1 MTTRNVRPFVHLRV
15 LSSYSLG
22 LGLSTPTEICQH
34 AQRVGF
40 DSVALTDVSGT
51 YGFVEFHRAAR
62 EAGIKPI
69 YGVLVFLD
77 WRNPPERDDTPHWLT
92 LLALDRTGLRHVSAA
107 ASISAI
113 RRERGD
119 GLFAADLEGITD
131 GVVAIAGAAPRLEH
145 PSPRHLF
152 LPLVEMFHDRL
163 FVESRS
169 GLHGERAAA
178 QERVL
183 ADARAL
189 GVAPVLVQ
197 DVRFVGPAKPQLEEL
212 LASADD
218 RAFEHRVFGD
228 ARAGGAGADDG
239 MRTAADMSE
248 WYDRDAEAYSNAAVI
263 AALVQPDLL
272 DALEEDPG
280 AAAAG
285 SLAPMEDARATL
297 CMRVDAAF
305 APAAAEM
312 DVTDRGALREIL
324 DRELESLA
332 RTGLESAFLK
342 FEGIARRARDAGIA
356 LGPASGLAFQSK
368 CAYLL
373 GLTSFD
379 PYAVDDAFHPAFVD
393 AVGDGCVLDV
403 QVAPDDRP
411 RLLAALNRAFDDAS
425 VGYVP
430 TVEHI
435 TAARALRIVAKRL
448 GVAAS
453 EYEDAAR
460 VASRHQGVSLRE
472 LAEENRTIGIM
483 YRQSAAFRE
492 LVAHAA
498 SIEGLPFGYAR
509 TKRTLVVSPR
519 PLRDFLGY
527 TVSPDT
533 GEHFV
538 QSTRDSFPTGAVS
551 RIDVS
556 TLHALA
562 ILGTRDAEET
572 SGWRRTGAPAS
583 ELKRVAPAGAP
594 GARSEASTTGWA
606 GDRTRGAGYDLIE
619 ADDLDGIYLLEGAP
633 RRLAPAFGIQS
644 FDDLVLFVALLRD
657 RASSLSLGDRLVA
670 FRGEPLAAP
679 AEATVGN
686 VLTKTNGWLLFKDQ
700 VRDVVARLTGLAS
713 DDAARLAHRFRDHA
727 PGNLAALRREF
738 LSLTVEQGVS
748 FEDASAWFGR
758 LVRHSTQVMDR
769 QRVIAEC
776 LITQRCLAM
785 KAAQPLEFMAR
796 VLDHATDDERRAR
809 YREALGRRWLP
820 PDARTSGRGFQ
831 VEGKGIRAPLWA
843 INGVS
848 REASDRFIRA
858 RSLTVGTVSDKLL
871 IQMVKEYGVSNTSME
886 ALLSA
891 GLLRP
896 PGGHE
901 AAPEPESRGAAHKD
915 SVEAQL
921 GIPLGVEPG
930 PAASPPAHKEGNSTG
945 GFRVLPTVL
954 EFYPHPNATP
964 VEIVG
969 RIRNLR
975 EFRSA
980 AGKPIGFFE
989 LFDASGSVRVFAP
1002 WERVARAGTLSD
1014 GSRAVV
1020 RGKVRLRDGRKVCD
1034 ALEVVLTEEGM
1045 GHGETSPD
1053 NPATGDS

>member
-22 LGLSTPTEICQH
+22 LGLSTPSEICQH
-34 AQRVGF
+34 ARRVGF

-131 GVVAIAGAAPRLEH
+131 GVVAIAGAAPRPEH

-163 FVESRS
+163 FVESRA
-169 GLHGERAAA
+169 GLAGDRAES

-183 ADARAL
+183 ADARAV
-189 GVAPVLVQ
+189 GVPPVLVQ
-197 DVRFVGPAKPQLEEL
+197 DVRFVGPAKPQLEDL

-248 WYDRDAEAYSNAAVI
+248 WYDRHAEAYSNAAVI

-272 DALEEDPG
+272 DALEEDPT
-280 AAAAG
+280 ATPAG
-285 SLAPMEDARATL
+285 SLAPVADARATL
-297 CMRVDAAF
+297 RIRVEGAF
-305 APAAAEM
+305 SRAAAGM
-312 DVTDRGALREIL
+312 DVSGRAALRAIL

-342 FEGIARRARDAGIA
+342 FEGIARRALDAGIA

-373 GLTSFD
+373 GLTTFD
-379 PYAVDDAFHPAFVD
+379 PYAVDEGFHPGFVD

-411 RLLAALNRAFDDAS
+411 RLLAVLNRAFDDAS

-448 GVAAS
+448 GVSAS
-453 EYEDAAR
+453 EFEDAAR

-492 LVAHAA
+492 LVSHAA
-498 SIEGLPFGYAR
+498 SIEGLPFGFAR

-556 TLHALA
+556 TLHALSV
-562 ILGTRDAEET
+562 LGAAGRD
-572 SGWRRTGAPAS
+572 
-583 ELKRVAPAGAP
+583 
-594 GARSEASTTGWA
+594 
-606 GDRTRGAGYDLIE
+606 GDRTREDAYALIE

-633 RRLAPAFGIQS
+633 RRLARAFGIQS
-644 FDDLVLFVALLRD
+644 FEDLVWFVALMRD
-657 RASSLSLGDRLVA
+657 RTSSLSLGDRLVA
-670 FRGEPLAAP
+670 FRGEPLATP
-679 AEATVGN
+679 AEATVGT
-686 VLTKTNGWLLFKDQ
+686 VLAKTNGWLLFKDQ

-713 DDAARLAHRFRDHA
+713 DEAARLAHRFRDHS

-738 LSLTVEQGVS
+738 LSLTVEQSVS
-748 FEDASAWFGR
+748 FEDATAWFGR
-758 LVRHSTQVMDR
+758 LVRYSTHVMDR

-776 LITQRCLAM
+776 LITDRCLIM
-785 KAAQPLEFMAR
+785 KSARPLEFMAR
-796 VLDHATDDERRAR
+796 VLDHAADEDRRAR
-809 YREALGRRWLP
+809 YREALERSKRWLP
-820 PDARTSGRGFQ
+820 PDLRRSSRGFR
-831 VEGKGIRAPLWA
+831 VEGTGIRAPLWT
-843 INGVS
+843 IDGVT
-848 REASDRFIRA
+848 RDASDRIVRA
-858 RSLTVGTVSDKLL
+858 RGLTVSSVSDDDLM
-871 IQMVKEYGVSNTSME
+871 QAVMEQGVSNTSIE
-886 ALLSA
+886 ALVAA
-891 GLLRP
+891 GVVLAPADR
-896 PGGHE
+896 E
-901 AAPEPESRGAAHKD
+901 AAPEPAARGGAHGGI
-915 SVEAQL
+915 EPGQL
-921 GIPLGVEPG
+921 GMLLEEE
-930 PAASPPAHKEGNSTG
+930 PAHKEGNSG
-945 GFRVLPTVL
+945 QGFRVLPTVL

-964 VEIVG
+964 VELVG

-980 AGKPIGFFE
+980 AGKPIALFE
-989 LFDASGSVRVFAP
+989 LVDTSGSVRVFAP
-1002 WERVARAGTLSD
+1002 WERVARADALSD

-1034 ALEVVLTEEGM
+1034 ALEVVLTKEGM
-1045 GHGETSPD
+1045 GHGEASPD

>member
-22 LGLSTPTEICQH
+22 LGLSTPYEICQH
-34 AQRVGF
+34 ARRVGF

-92 LLALDRTGLRHVSAA
+92 LLALDRAGLRHVSAA

-119 GLFAADLEGITD
+119 GLFVADLEGITD
-131 GVVAIAGAAPRLEH
+131 GVVAIAGAAPRPDH

-152 LPLVEMFHDRL
+152 APLVEMFHDRL
-163 FVESRS
+163 FVESRA
-169 GLHGERAAA
+169 GLAGDHAAA

-183 ADARAL
+183 ADASVL
-189 GVAPVLVQ
+189 GVSPVLVQ
-197 DVRFVGPAKPQLEEL
+197 DVRFVGPARPQLEDL

-228 ARAGGAGADDG
+228 ARTGGAGADDG

-248 WYDRDAEAYSNAAVI
+248 WYESNAEAYSNAAVI

-272 DALEEDPG
+272 DALEENPS
-280 AAAAG
+280 AAPAG
-285 SLAPMEDARATL
+285 SLAPAPDARITL
-297 CMRVDAAF
+297 RMRVDAAF
-305 APAAAEM
+305 ARAAAEM
-312 DVTDRGALREIL
+312 DVPGRAALRGIL
-324 DRELESLA
+324 DRELDALA

-342 FEGIARRARDAGIA
+342 FEAIARRARDAGIA

-379 PYAVDDAFHPAFVD
+379 PYAVDEGFHPAFVD

-411 RLLAALNRAFDDAS
+411 RLLAVLNRAFDDAS

-448 GVAAS
+448 GVSAS

-492 LVAHAA
+492 LVSHAA
-498 SIEGLPFGYAR
+498 SIEGLPFGFAR

-562 ILGTRDAEET
+562 VLGSSAA
-572 SGWRRTGAPAS
+572 GWD
-583 ELKRVAPAGAP
+583 
-594 GARSEASTTGWA
+594 
-606 GDRTRGAGYDLIE
+606 GDRTRGSGYELIE

-633 RRLAPAFGIQS
+633 RRLARAFGIQA
-644 FDDLVLFVALLRD
+644 FDDLVLFVALMRD
-657 RASSLSLGDRLVA
+657 RTSSLSLGDRLVA
-670 FRGEPLAAP
+670 FRGEPLTTP

-686 VLTKTNGWLLFKDQ
+686 VLATTNGWLLFKDQ

-713 DDAARLAHRFRDHA
+713 DEAARLAHRFRDHS

-738 LSLTVEQGVS
+738 LSLTVEQSVS
-748 FEDASAWFGR
+748 FEDATAWFGR
-758 LVRHSTQVMDR
+758 LVRYAPQVMDR

-776 LITQRCLAM
+776 LITDRCLAM
-785 KAAQPLEFMAR
+785 KAAHPLEFMAR
-796 VLDHATDDERRAR
+796 VLDHAADEERRAR
-809 YREALGRRWLP
+809 YREALERGRRWLP
-820 PDARTSGRGFQ
+820 PDLRKSGRGFR
-831 VEGKGIRAPLWA
+831 VEGKGIRAPLWT
-843 INGVS
+843 IDGVT
-848 REASDRFIRA
+848 RDVSDRILRA
-858 RSLTVGTVSDKLL
+858 RGLAGISAPDELL
-871 IQMVKEYGVSNTSME
+871 IQTVREYGVSNTSIE
-886 ALLSA
+886 ALVAA
-891 GLLRP
+891 GVVRSGTGL
-896 PGGHE
+896 E
-901 AAPEPESRGAAHKD
+901 VTPEPATRGASHGGTAP
-915 SVEAQL
+915 AQL
-921 GIPLGVEPG
+921 GMSLEAEPE
-930 PAASPPAHKEGNSTG
+930 PAALAPAHKEGNSG
-945 GFRVLPTVL
+945 QAFRVLPTVL

-964 VEIVG
+964 VELVG

-1002 WERVARAGTLSD
+1002 WDHVVRAGEPLRD

-1034 ALEVVLTEEGM
+1034 ALEVVPTEEGM
-1045 GHGETSPD
+1045 GHGEASPD

>member
-22 LGLSTPTEICQH
+22 LGLSTPSEICRH
-34 AQRVGF
+34 ARRVGF

-62 EAGIKPI
+62 EVGIKPI

-92 LLALDRTGLRHVSAA
+92 LLALDRAGLRNVSAA

-119 GLFAADLEGITD
+119 GLLATDLEGITD
-131 GVVAIAGAAPRLEH
+131 GVVAIAGAAPRPEH
-145 PSPRHLF
+145 PAPRHLF
-152 LPLVEMFHDRL
+152 VPLVEMWRDRL
-163 FVESRS
+163 FVECRA
-169 GLHGERAAA
+169 GLPDDRAAV

-183 ADARAL
+183 ADARAV
-189 GVAPVLVQ
+189 GVSPVLVQ
-197 DVRFVGPAKPQLEEL
+197 DVRFVGPAKPQLEDL
-212 LASADD
+212 LSSADD

-248 WYDRDAEAYSNAAVI
+248 WYDRGAEAYSNAAVI

-272 DALEEDPG
+272 DALEEDLS
-280 AAAAG
+280 ATAAG
-285 SLAPMEDARATL
+285 SLAPVPDARATL
-297 CMRVDAAF
+297 RIRVDAVF
-305 APAAAEM
+305 ARAAADM
-312 DVTDRGALREIL
+312 DVSDRAGLRAIL
-324 DRELESLA
+324 DRELDALA

-379 PYAVDDAFHPAFVD
+379 PYAVDEGFHPGFVD

-411 RLLAALNRAFDDAS
+411 RLLAVLNRAFDDAS

-453 EYEDAAR
+453 EFEDAAR
-460 VASRHQGVSLRE
+460 VASRHQGASLRE
-472 LAEENRTIGIM
+472 LAEENRTIGVM

-492 LVAHAA
+492 LVSHAA
-498 SIEGLPFGYAR
+498 SIEGLPFGLAR

-562 ILGTRDAEET
+562 ILGA
-572 SGWRRTGAPAS
+572 G
-583 ELKRVAPAGAP
+583 PAGGSP
-594 GARSEASTTGWA
+594 WEVVDGS
-606 GDRTRGAGYDLIE
+606 GYELIE
-619 ADDLDGIYLLEGAP
+619 ADDVDGIYLLEGAP
-633 RRLAPAFGIQS
+633 RRLARAFGIQS
-644 FDDLVLFVALLRD
+644 FNELVLFVALMRD
-657 RASSLSLGDRLVA
+657 RTSSLSLGDRLVA
-670 FRGEPLAAP
+670 FRGEPPATP
-679 AEATVGN
+679 AEATVGT
-686 VLTKTNGWLLFKDQ
+686 VLAKTNGWLLFKDQ
-700 VRDVVARLTGLAS
+700 VRDVVARLTGLATEE
-713 DDAARLAHRFRDHA
+713 AARLAHRFRDHS

-738 LSLTVEQGVS
+738 LSLTVEQSVS
-748 FEDASAWFGR
+748 FEDATAWFGR

-776 LITQRCLAM
+776 LITHRCLMM
-785 KAAQPLEFMAR
+785 KSAHPLEFMAR
-796 VLDHATDDERRAR
+796 VLDHAPDEERRAR
-809 YREALGRRWLP
+809 YREALERSKRWLP
-820 PDARTSGRGFQ
+820 PDVRTSGRGFR
-831 VEGKGIRAPLWA
+831 VEGKGIRAPLWT
-843 INGVS
+843 IDGVS
-848 REASDRFIRA
+848 RDASDRIIRA
-858 RSLTVGTVSDKLL
+858 RGLTGGQVSDDELM
-871 IQMVKEYGVSNTSME
+871 QSVRDHGVSNTSIE
-886 ALLSA
+886 ALVAA
-891 GLLRP
+891 GVIVAPAGREGAP
-896 PGGHE
+896 EPATPGGHP
-901 AAPEPESRGAAHKD
+901 AGGEP
-915 SVEAQL
+915 AQL
-921 GIPLGVEPG
+921 GMTLGPEPG
-930 PAASPPAHKEGNSTG
+930 PSPPVGSGRLQKEGNSG
-945 GFRVLPTVL
+945 LGFRVLPTVL

-964 VEIVG
+964 VELVG

-975 EFRSA
+975 EFRST

-1002 WERVARAGTLSD
+1002 WERIARAGEPLSD
-1014 GSRAVV
+1014 GSRAIV

-1045 GHGETSPD
+1045 GHGEASPD